1 MIHNF
6 ETVWATQLSYKK
18 SFDNPIIIYL
28 ELEAKKRS
36 MVLDI
41 IYTLSKSPYF
51 TS

>member
-28 ELEAKKRS
+28 EIEAQKRS
-36 MVLDI
+36 MIFNI
-41 IYTLSKSPYF
+41 IYALSKLPYF
-51 TS
+51 IP